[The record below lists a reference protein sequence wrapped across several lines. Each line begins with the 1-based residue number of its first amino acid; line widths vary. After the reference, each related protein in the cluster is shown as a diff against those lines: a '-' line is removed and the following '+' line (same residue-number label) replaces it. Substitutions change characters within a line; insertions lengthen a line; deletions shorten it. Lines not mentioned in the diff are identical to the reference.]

1 MDEYNM
7 KVATVLF
14 CLCLLAGTQAATIS
28 LNRPYVFKSLT
39 NSATDGAG
47 VSLPSTTQ
55 IYDSMPC
62 NDFLFW
68 SWAKISAG
76 TDDGAKILKIVG
88 KEGKTF
94 FVQWKAAEEMKFTL
108 DGTEHPVAGTVT
120 APTRQEDKWVFIA
133 MGVNVDTAYGILILR
148 SPTDSVFTVS
158 WTGTMEIEATS
169 TFMGPADTMIFN
181 VRSK

>member
-1 MDEYNM
+1 M

-14 CLCLLAGTQAATIS
+14 CLCLLAGTQAMTKRINGPA
-28 LNRPYVFKSLT
+28 VFNQLT

-47 VSLPSTTQ
+47 VSLPSMTWVT
-55 IYDSMPC
+55 DPLPC

-88 KEGKTF
+88 KAGKTF
-94 FVQWKAAEEMKFTL
+94 FVQWKGAEAMKFTL
-108 DGTEHPVAGTVT
+108 DADENLVTGTVT
-120 APTRQEDKWVFIA
+120 APTRQEDKWVFIV
-133 MGVNVDTAYGILILR
+133 MGVNVNTAYGILILR
-148 SPTDSVFTVS
+148 SPTDNVFTTS

-169 TFMGPADTMIFN
+169 TAMGPADTNLFY